1 MSRSTITIF
10 ITSLLLVGLCK
21 PGHTRDATDQLKPVV
36 NSQTGLNK
44 VEKRRLTRAI
54 ENNFKDVPGFR
65 PRTFS
70 SVQAVINAGLFE
82 MSVNTGDEDGPISE
96 LDMARICN
104 VAKAT
109 YTAMENGA
117 DPALSEDI
125 ALVGFAHEITA
136 GQIEAAAKAL
146 EALMQTSISVGTYQ
160 ELISQAL
167 DNLWMPEVT
176 RKTSAGLVRGAGANL
191 DPEMLTLTL
200 IIGVAQDLEDKGIDT
215 VVKEA
220 ETYVRTRK
228 DAAYDALKQAMSQ
241 GLAPPIGR
249 EIYYIAMEERWS
261 AEISRAVF
269 EGLTSGQKMGLTPEK
284 LAIALII
291 RVAQGLED
299 TPAPVAVRE
308 EIEFVKKLDKV
319 EQKRIENIQ
328 NNPDLKKAYESTDQW
343 AEIAYVPPTQEQV
356 AEETEP
362 EKVEPAPAAQPAEV
376 TTAEAPESDK
386 EKAPPIAASQPE
398 PEKKETPAAA
408 IETKP
413 EKKASPPVAAAE
425 TKQDSKPAKKEA
437 PAVTAQKP
445 EEKASTPVAV
455 SEPKPD
461 KVKAPPVVA
470 PQPEPEK
477 KEVPAA
483 VASKPTKETS
493 PPVVAPEPNP
503 EKKAPPVVAAS
514 TPKPE
519 KKKAA
524 VKAQKKVATPA
535 PSKKKDLAATL
546 EAVHRSLIQASINDY
561 LGTPY
566 KWGGTAKKSGTDCSG
581 FTQGIYRDQGI
592 KIPRVSRDQFK
603 RLPLKL
609 KAREELV
616 WGDLI
621 FFNKNGGSDN
631 YITHVGMFMGKDP
644 KNPKLERFVHSCCS
658 KGVTVSRFNKRYYL
672 SRYVGGVR
680 VGSVSDTEG

>member
-386 EKAPPIAASQPE
+386 EKAPP
-398 PEKKETPAAA
+398 
-408 IETKP
+408 
-413 EKKASPPVAAAE
+413 
-425 TKQDSKPAKKEA
+425 
-437 PAVTAQKP
+437 
-445 EEKASTPVAV
+445 
-455 SEPKPD
+455 
-461 KVKAPPVVA
+461 VVA